1 MQSSSVRAMV
11 GRTTSGGVP
20 PSSGK
25 IRTSP
30 AFKSKTESATWLPSG
45 ERSQLLKSESPGTL
59 SNSLFSSLLGIERCE
74 DHVFLTNFREHASAP
89 PVRRATK
96 ARKANRVR
104 RRSHDPHSGIS
115 FEIHHR
121 FGRAAR
127 QRDAH
132 QLSGVGL
139 SSAGWPGPLHVEQ
152 PLPIRA
158 GLRRPLFSGP
168 NYDQLGI
175 ADYLEPA

>member
-11 GRTTSGGVP
+11 GRTTSEEFRRPVERYDF
-20 PSSGK
+20 SGLQVENRKRDLAPIGRK
-25 IRTSP
+25 IPTPEVRI
-30 AFKSKTESATWLPSG
+30 AR
-45 ERSQLLKSESPGTL
+45 RSEQFP
-59 SNSLFSSLLGIERCE
+59 FSSLLGIDAVKITFFSR
-74 DHVFLTNFREHASAP
+74 TSASTRIASP
-89 PVRRATK
+89 MRRATK

-115 FEIHHR
+115 FEIHNR
-121 FGRAAR
+121 FGRAAG
-127 QRDAH
+127 QRYAH

-158 GLRRPLFSGP
+158 GLRRPLFFGP
-168 NYDQLGI
+168 GYDRLGI
-175 ADYLEPA
+175 GIV